1 MFAKYLTYT
10 KHNFNIYDGLSH
22 LIFTSG
28 QVPFFER
35 FHFMVKE
42 TDTHLCLF
50 LHCSKVEVVGFE
62 SYSCLGGN
70 GLGGAYHPR
79 GGRQ

>member
-22 LIFTSG
+22 SIFTSG

-42 TDTHLCLF
+42 TDTHI
-50 LHCSKVEVVGFE
+50 
-62 SYSCLGGN
+62 Y
-70 GLGGAYHPR
+70 AYFYTAQKWRWWDLSHTLALEAM
-79 GGRQ
+79 G